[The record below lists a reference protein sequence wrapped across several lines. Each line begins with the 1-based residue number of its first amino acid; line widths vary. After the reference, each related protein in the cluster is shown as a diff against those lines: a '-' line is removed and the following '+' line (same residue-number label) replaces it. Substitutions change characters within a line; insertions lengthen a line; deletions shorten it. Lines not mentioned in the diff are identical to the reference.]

1 VTLATAIANSD
12 SRMIFS
18 LVVWAQLL
26 LV

>member
-1 VTLATAIANSD
+1 
-12 SRMIFS
+12 MIFS